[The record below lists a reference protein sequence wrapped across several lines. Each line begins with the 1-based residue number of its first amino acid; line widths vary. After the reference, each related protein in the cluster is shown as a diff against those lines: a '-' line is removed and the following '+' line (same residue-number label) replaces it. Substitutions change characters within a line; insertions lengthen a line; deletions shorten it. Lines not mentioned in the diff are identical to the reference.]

1 MKFKKVLRLVPV
13 VLADTFLLASCSGK
27 NSSKDTLKLMQTAEI
42 QSLDNSNVAT
52 LPQWNVLV
60 QSMEGL
66 YRMDKNGKPVAA
78 MATKVV
84 KPTNNGKTYT
94 FHIRK
99 DAKWSDGSKVTAQDF
114 VTSWRRSAS
123 PSAKSGYNY
132 IFTGIKNATKV
143 SSGELPA
150 SDLGVKALN
159 DTTLQVQ
166 LEYPMPYFSQM
177 MVMPA
182 FFPQSTKYVNKEGK
196 RYGTSST
203 RLVYNGPFKV
213 TGWTGT
219 NESWDLTRNKYY
231 YDKKDVHLKKIS
243 MQVVKDSNTAHQL
256 FQDNK
261 LDDALVTG
269 TTAQGLQKDKDLK
282 HVYRAG
288 TYYLR
293 LNLQNNKAF
302 QNQKLRQ
309 ALYLVLNRK
318 QLANKVLSDGSTAGD
333 TYVAPR
339 LAKDPTTNK
348 DFATEMKP
356 STTYD
361 LKKGQELW
369 NEGLKELNKKK
380 VTLTLVTDDQTISK
394 NVGQFVQSQVETK
407 LKGAEVDVVSVPDK
421 SANDKVSNGNFDMNY
436 TLWLADFA
444 DPISDFDVLS
454 KTNPQN
460 YGKYASEYYNK
471 QLELAKQNGTDTNKY
486 WENMR
491 NMQKQLNDDMPVV
504 PLYTMTESHLVNSNL
519 KGVMWHSVG
528 ETDYTRAYFGK

>member
-13 VLADTFLLASCSGK
+13 VLAGTFLLASCSGK

-231 YDKKDVHLKKIS
+231 YEKKDVHLKKKQ
-243 MQVVKDSNTAHQL
+243 MQSVK
-256 FQDNK
+256 
-261 LDDALVTG
+261 
-269 TTAQGLQKDKDLK
+269 
-282 HVYRAG
+282 
-288 TYYLR
+288 
-293 LNLQNNKAF
+293 
-302 QNQKLRQ
+302 
-309 ALYLVLNRK
+309 
-318 QLANKVLSDGSTAGD
+318 
-333 TYVAPR
+333 
-339 LAKDPTTNK
+339 
-348 DFATEMKP
+348 E
-356 STTYD
+356 
-361 LKKGQELW
+361 
-369 NEGLKELNKKK
+369 
-380 VTLTLVTDDQTISK
+380 
-394 NVGQFVQSQVETK
+394 
-407 LKGAEVDVVSVPDK
+407 
-421 SANDKVSNGNFDMNY
+421 
-436 TLWLADFA
+436 
-444 DPISDFDVLS
+444 
-454 KTNPQN
+454 
-460 YGKYASEYYNK
+460 
-471 QLELAKQNGTDTNKY
+471 
-486 WENMR
+486 
-491 NMQKQLNDDMPVV
+491 
-504 PLYTMTESHLVNSNL
+504 
-519 KGVMWHSVG
+519 
-528 ETDYTRAYFGK
+528 